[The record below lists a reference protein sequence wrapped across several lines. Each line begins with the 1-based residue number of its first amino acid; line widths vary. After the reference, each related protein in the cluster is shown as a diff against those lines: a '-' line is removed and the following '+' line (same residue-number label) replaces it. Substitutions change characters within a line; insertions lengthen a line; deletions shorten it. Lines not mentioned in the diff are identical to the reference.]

1 MKGNIMAIAKVVFN
15 RLQQAVV
22 DACDAQNDA
31 EDFTA
36 GAILA
41 LLDNN
46 EVLSDEAAATVK
58 TLNEL
63 VRTFNGEIVAVDALR
78 KSKDAARTK
87 AVRRYDTISKAFL
100 TMKNDAKGTGK
111 RTKKAATIVVLV
123 TAKQHSG
130 FAKAQQAALRKR
142 EKADFPIVE
151 MIAAY
156 AAIEKI
162 IADTLAAAKKK

>member
-1 MKGNIMAIAKVVFN
+1 MAIAKVVFS

-36 GAILA
+36 GAILT

-46 EVLSDEAAATVK
+46 EVLSDEASSTVK

-63 VRTFNGEIVAVDALR
+63 VRTFNGEVVAVDALR

-100 TMKNDAKGTGK
+100 ALRNDAKGTTGK

-162 IADTLAAAKKK
+162 IADALAANKK